1 MSEAEYLDSIYPY
14 TEEYELSLKEL
25 MNKLYNKQPKQ
36 IRWESEIIAMKRTYE
51 NVMNAK
57 KGDVIICP
65 CCGKQ
70 LIKKS
75 YQHKFC
81 NTKCKDKYW
90 NIINPRGIMKGE
102 IQ

>member
-14 TEEYELSLKEL
+14 TEEYYKQLSELHLKSLQKHLKEMYSLAEQTKVGDL
-25 MNKLYNKQPKQ
+25 MKCPYCEYQ
-36 IRWESEIIAMKRTYE
+36 IK
-51 NVMNAK
+51 
-57 KGDVIICP
+57 
-65 CCGKQ
+65 
-70 LIKKS
+70 KKS

-81 NTKCKDKYW
+81 CTKHKNKYW